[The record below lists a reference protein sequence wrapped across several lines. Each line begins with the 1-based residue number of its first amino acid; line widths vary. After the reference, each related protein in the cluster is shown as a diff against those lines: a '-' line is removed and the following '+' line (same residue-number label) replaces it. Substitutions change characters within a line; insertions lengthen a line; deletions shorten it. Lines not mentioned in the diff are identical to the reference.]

1 VKITIVVPIYNET
14 DSLPIFLDLIEEAGS
29 KDITFLLVDNGST
42 SSEVGLVLSRKNEF
56 WSAVR
61 TEDNLGFGG
70 GILLGVR
77 ESKSDFVGWMPGN
90 LKVDPREVVK
100 IFSQQKLE
108 RNGLYKARRT
118 GRSLSA
124 RYKTILAGLIQSAI
138 LKSNMFDS
146 GGTPTVCHKEFILG
160 LENPPND
167 YVFESFILYSAKEAG
182 MKIVRPKV
190 TYGHRKFGQSHWQRG
205 IHSEIV
211 LMRKIW
217 NSSRLWRK
225 I

>member
-1 VKITIVVPIYNET
+1 
-14 DSLPIFLDLIEEAGS
+14 
-29 KDITFLLVDNGST
+29 
-42 SSEVGLVLSRKNEF
+42 
-56 WSAVR
+56 
-61 TEDNLGFGG
+61 
-70 GILLGVR
+70 
-77 ESKSDFVGWMPGN
+77 M
-90 LKVDPREVVK
+90 
-100 IFSQQKLE
+100 
-108 RNGLYKARRT
+108 
-118 GRSLSA
+118 
-124 RYKTILAGLIQSAI
+124 LAGLIQSAI

-160 LENPPND
+160 LEDPPND
-167 YVFESFILYSAKEAG
+167 YVFESFILYSAKEVG